1 HDHDEE
7 DLARYLAEQR
17 RYHNNEEDGDGGAE
31 RNQAG
36 ESERENSASA
46 YHDGKGIHYVVAF
59 RAQLP
64 PLQPNERRRK
74 NAPLPVTNCSVYVH
88 ESSSLA
94 QVLDA
99 ALNSVHRN
107 DLTFKIVGKELRAPK
122 FSVVYS
128 VPRSSLKNM
137 NLTSTDDLKSLLE
150 AATAKG
156 KPEAKLE
163 IAENPI
169 PETPSAS
176 GTVSNENDKGSRKRK
191 LPPEEEELAETVT
204 QLRGENRCSDKN
216 CSSQYWFVGNATAHH
231 VRLTPVHLNV
241 WAAAIVAKMP
251 GVDVKNPP
259 PPEEQKMFWPDYQQ
273 LDDADDISLLARRR
287 VASNKSQTSP
297 TVNIQN
303 DYGGLAAII

>member
-1 HDHDEE
+1 MRR

-17 RYHNNEEDGDGGAE
+17 RYHNNEEDGAVVLRGIKRE
-31 RNQAG
+31 R
-36 ESERENSASA
+36 SERENSASA
-46 YHDGKGIHYVVAF
+46 FHDGKGIHYVVAF

-99 ALNSVHRN
+99 ALNSSIATTLHSKLLAKNFVPPN
-107 DLTFKIVGKELRAPK
+107 SPSYTL
-122 FSVVYS
+122 S
-128 VPRSSLKNM
+128 PRSSLKNM

-169 PETPSAS
+169 PEPH
-176 GTVSNENDKGSRKRK
+176 NENDKGSRKRK

-216 CSSQYWFVGNATAHH
+216 CSSQYWFVGNAHRSPCPLDPRPSQCLGGGYRNITISSYIYVAN
-231 VRLTPVHLNV
+231 LSQ
-241 WAAAIVAKMP
+241 VAKMP

-287 VASNKSQTSP
+287 CSFEQVSNLP
-297 TVNIQN
+297 
-303 DYGGLAAII
+303 YGQYPE